1 MRWKKKIKLKTSPTK
16 EASLLNSSSSKAR
29 RPLTNIKRRLCANV
43 GRIWDLT
50 ACETIWIWSPWLGR
64 ASVFCN
70 TPSFHNCSD
79 PGIFSELSAT
89 PFLCT
94 ETSTPEDG
102 MQSRTGSWEAL
113 LHLAGWKLNIN
124 IHLLL
129 PAWNSH
135 SYSILTCQEVRRAGL
150 RFWVAESTIPHC
162 LQLNTPSPSGYCTA
176 FWITSHFIRD
186 WNIQTT
192 PIFCL
197 CCSSMKQFTRAE
209 RTYTIPSTV

>member
-1 MRWKKKIKLKTSPTK
+1 MLAGFETLQLVKLS
-16 EASLLNSSSSKAR
+16 EFGLLGWAGQ
-29 RPLTNIKRRLCANV
+29 V
-43 GRIWDLT
+43 Y
-50 ACETIWIWSPWLGR
+50 
-64 ASVFCN
+64 SVTHLPFI
-70 TPSFHNCSD
+70 TVQIQGYFQS
-79 PGIFSELSAT
+79 SAT

-135 SYSILTCQEVRRAGL
+135 SYSILTCREVRRAGL

-209 RTYTIPSTV
+209 WTYTIPSTV